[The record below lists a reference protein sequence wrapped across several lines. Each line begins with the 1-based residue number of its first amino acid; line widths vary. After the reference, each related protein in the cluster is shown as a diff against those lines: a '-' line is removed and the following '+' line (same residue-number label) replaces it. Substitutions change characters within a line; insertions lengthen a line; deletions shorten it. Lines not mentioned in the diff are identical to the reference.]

1 MRMPEDAGI
10 SRETAVFLVYTTVTS
25 AEEGARLGRQVVS
38 ERLAA
43 CANLVPQIRSFYWWE
58 GRLVDD
64 TESFLILKTTGER
77 LPALIARLK
86 ELHSYTVP
94 AINAIRLD
102 AGHPE
107 YWRWVQQVVDGTG
120 AASSVEQPE
129 TGPRL
134 PGGDEQ
140 SGRESG

>member
-1 MRMPEDAGI
+1 MTVREHQGANPEAG
-10 SRETAVFLVYTTVTS
+10 VYLVYTTVS
-25 AEEGARLGRQVVS
+25 NAEEGAALGRQVVA

-43 CANLVPQIRSFYWWE
+43 CANLIPQIRSFYWWE

-94 AINAIRLD
+94 AINAVRLD
-102 AGHPE
+102 AGHPD
-107 YWRWVQQVVDGTG
+107 YWQWVQQVVGEF
-120 AASSVEQPE
+120 S
-129 TGPRL
+129 
-134 PGGDEQ
+134 GG
-140 SGRESG
+140 ESR